1 MAFKTETIEPHIL
14 SLASRVIFFNLF
26 LAILGVATCTLI
38 SGGVA
43 TGFALGFLI
52 GVFNQYLCLQIARR
66 GITMEPDRA
75 KTFVTKR
82 YFMRFALTALVLAVL
97 ISRALVTP
105 WALIMGF
112 VMAFFTIIITMVS
125 VARWGIFNPPLQ
137 REKN

>member
-1 MAFKTETIEPHIL
+1 MAFKTETIEPNIL
-14 SLASRVIFFNLF
+14 SLASRVVFFNLF

-43 TGFALGFLI
+43 RGFALGFLI

-97 ISRALVTP
+97 ISRALVNP
-105 WALIMGF
+105 WALVTGF
-112 VMAFFTIIITMVS
+112 GLSLFITITMVLV
-125 VARWGIFNPPLQ
+125 VARGEWF
-137 REKN
+137 